1 MAGLPQSL
9 TRIDISVNKDL
20 CPEYQE
26 NSFPVCPFILS
37 ISELL
42 MKNQNRYFCICNTGL
57 EHLVLNELRLLK
69 IHGIPE
75 KGGIEFTGTERD
87 LVQTNLCLRTAS
99 RILQRIALFP
109 VTGFDGFEKQCRRI
123 RWDRFLSPA
132 IPIDIRVESVN
143 SRLYH
148 ERAIKERLMRWLQDD
163 FSVRPAVEG
172 ESAQR
177 IYVRIVKNRCTISID
192 TSGDH
197 LHRRGYR
204 LQTAKAPLR
213 ENLAAAMVLAS
224 GWARNR
230 PPLYDPFCGSGTI
243 LIEAALIAK
252 RIVPGLV
259 TERTYAFQS
268 WPDASKHIEHLAEL
282 REHWK
287 GQIRA
292 ESQPFFFGSDRD
304 AGAIQAAKENARRA
318 DLSIEWQQCSFSD
331 VSYQPDSFLL
341 CNPPYGQRIGE
352 DLRNLY
358 AALGG
363 LARCRPDLTIAWL
376 SSDPRWQRAT
386 GMAWKKCLHFSNGGL
401 PVKLL
406 RNR

>member
-1 MAGLPQSL
+1 MAAEQS
-9 TRIDISVNKDL
+9 VKKKMKDL
-20 CPEYQE
+20 
-26 NSFPVCPFILS
+26 NH
-37 ISELL
+37 
-42 MKNQNRYFCICNTGL
+42 YFCICNPGL
-57 EHLVLNELRLLK
+57 ETLAQNELRLLR
-69 IHGIPE
+69 IQGVPE
-75 KGGIEFTGTERD
+75 VGGLAFSGTD
-87 LVQTNLCLRTAS
+87 CDVVQANLCLRTAS

-123 RWDRFLSPA
+123 KWGRFLTPSV
-132 IPIDIRVESVN
+132 PIDVRVTCES

-148 ERAIKERLMRWLQDD
+148 EKAVQERLLHWLNEDCA
-163 FSVRPAVEG
+163 VRPGEEG
-172 ESAQR
+172 ESSQR

-268 WPDASKHIEHLAEL
+268 WPDASKHIEHLTEL

-304 AGAIQAAKENARRA
+304 AGAIQAAQENARRA
-318 DLSIEWQQCSFSD
+318 GLTIEWQQCSFSD
-331 VSYQPDSFLL
+331 VSYLPDSFVL

-363 LARCRPDLTIAWL
+363 LARSRPDLTIAWL

-386 GMAWKKCLHFSNGGL
+386 AMAWQKRLGFSNGGL
-401 PVKLL
+401 PVQLL
-406 RNR
+406 RNG

>member
-1 MAGLPQSL
+1 LDGARVFFGLLRPGNPLPVAAEQS
-9 TRIDISVNKDL
+9 VKKKMKDL
-20 CPEYQE
+20 
-26 NSFPVCPFILS
+26 NH
-37 ISELL
+37 
-42 MKNQNRYFCICNTGL
+42 YFCICNPGL
-57 EHLVLNELRLLK
+57 ETLAQNELRLLR
-69 IHGIPE
+69 IQGVPE
-75 KGGIEFTGTERD
+75 VGGLAFSGTDRD
-87 LVQTNLCLRTAS
+87 VVQANLCLRTAS

-109 VTGFDGFEKQCRRI
+109 VAGFDGFEKQCRRI
-123 RWDRFLSPA
+123 KWGRFLTPSV
-132 IPIDIRVESVN
+132 PIDVRVTCES

-148 ERAIKERLMRWLQDD
+148 EKAVQERLLHWLNEDCA
-163 FSVRPAVEG
+163 VRPGEEG
-172 ESAQR
+172 ESSQR

-268 WPDASKHIEHLAEL
+268 WPDASKYVELVTEL

-292 ESQPFFFGSDRD
+292 ESQPLFFGSDRD
-304 AGAIQAAKENARRA
+304 AGAIQAAQENARRA
-318 DLSIEWQQCSFSD
+318 GLTIEWQQCSFSD
-331 VSYQPDSFLL
+331 VSYLPDSFVL

-363 LARCRPDLTIAWL
+363 LARSRPDLTIAWL

-386 GMAWKKCLHFSNGGL
+386 AMAWQKRLGFSNGGL
-401 PVKLL
+401 AVQLL
-406 RNR
+406 RNG

>member
-1 MAGLPQSL
+1 M
-9 TRIDISVNKDL
+9 KDL
-20 CPEYQE
+20 
-26 NSFPVCPFILS
+26 NH
-37 ISELL
+37 
-42 MKNQNRYFCICNTGL
+42 YFCICNPGL
-57 EHLVLNELRLLK
+57 ETLAQNELRLLR
-69 IHGIPE
+69 IQGVPE
-75 KGGIEFTGTERD
+75 VGGLAFSGTDRD
-87 LVQTNLCLRTAS
+87 VVQANLCLRTAS

-123 RWDRFLSPA
+123 KWGRFLTPSV
-132 IPIDIRVESVN
+132 PIDVRVTCES

-148 ERAIKERLMRWLQDD
+148 EKAVQERLLHWLNEDCA
-163 FSVRPAVEG
+163 VRPGEEG
-172 ESAQR
+172 ESSQR

-192 TSGDH
+192 TSGNH

-268 WPDASKHIEHLAEL
+268 WPDASKHIEHLTEL

-287 GQIRA
+287 GQIRS
-292 ESQPFFFGSDRD
+292 ESQPLFFGSDRD
-304 AGAIQAAKENARRA
+304 AGAIQAAQENARRA
-318 DLSIEWQQCSFSD
+318 GLTIEWQQCSFSD
-331 VSYQPDSFLL
+331 VSYLPDSFVL

-363 LARCRPDLTIAWL
+363 LARSRPDLTVAWL
-376 SSDPRWQRAT
+376 SSDSRWQRAT
-386 GMAWKKCLHFSNGGL
+386 AIAWQKRLGFSNGGL
-401 PVKLL
+401 AVQLL
-406 RNR
+406 RNG

>member
-1 MAGLPQSL
+1 M
-9 TRIDISVNKDL
+9 KDL
-20 CPEYQE
+20 
-26 NSFPVCPFILS
+26 
-37 ISELL
+37 
-42 MKNQNRYFCICNTGL
+42 NQYFCICNPGL
-57 EHLVLNELRLLK
+57 ETLVQNELRLLR
-69 IHGIPE
+69 IQGVPE
-75 KGGIEFTGTERD
+75 AGGLAFSGTDRD
-87 LVQTNLCLRTAS
+87 LVQANLCLRTAS

-123 RWDRFLSPA
+123 KWGRFLTPSV
-132 IPIDIRVESVN
+132 PIDVRVTCES

-148 ERAIKERLMRWLQDD
+148 EKAVQERLLRWLNED
-163 FSVRPAVEG
+163 FAVRPGEEG
-172 ESAQR
+172 QSSQR
-177 IYVRIVKNRCTISID
+177 IYVRIVKNRCTISVD

-230 PPLYDPFCGSGTI
+230 PALYDPFCGSGTI

-268 WPDASKHIEHLAEL
+268 WPEASKYVELVTEL
-282 REHWK
+282 REYWK
-287 GQIRA
+287 NQIRQ
-292 ESQPFFFGSDRD
+292 ESQLLFFGSDRD
-304 AGAIQAAKENARRA
+304 AGAVQAATENARRA
-318 DLSIEWQQCSFSD
+318 GLSIEWLQCSFSE
-331 VSYQPDSFLL
+331 VSYLSDSFLL

-363 LARCRPDLTIAWL
+363 LARSRPDLTLAWL

-386 GMAWKKCLHFSNGGL
+386 GMAWQKRLGFSNGGL
-401 PVKLL
+401 PVQLL
-406 RNR
+406 RNG